1 MSTKQPA
8 HKFEYG
14 VIELVYWS
22 LRAIFNIFGAVC
34 VCSLYLTW
42 RDEELI
48 LGRLHDLTLANV
60 ETGSTGVGVLR
71 NGNFTGTLKG
81 NSNLAYQNYA
91 KSNSPTSLHSFFIH
105 QQRNNYYC
113 YHHHRYCAQCQ
124 QLSSFSD
131 YLSSKKKTIS
141 SLPILWTEASSR
153 IACCLAFNHQRPLV
167 NCRGEF
173 GGGCSSGL
181 NCSISGNANSLGICS
196 VARKTLNYC
205 SSTKNYEKILSAR
218 SNQFSSVLI
227 TPSSLH
233 QEVEIPA
240 RGNANKTVLKVASSS
255 EPRKNDDDKKSAS
268 QTFKCT
274 FNDMRNRE
282 SWTSS
287 ASQSVVPK
295 IEIVIC
301 TELHGSTETKVIRP
315 HKTYRD
321 NRNFIRLNRCSRA
334 LSDSPRVD
342 KTRMNPGS
350 SAHLDQPSESVNSLT
365 SFVVDKKSGGGSRTK
380 LGVKSAKGKTANTM
394 CGDSQPENNNANGGG
409 AFRMMSFINSIT
421 KCCFSTKGNST
432 QSINTAGGDG
442 DISGIYMDGSFEE
455 LSDIQATLGNR
466 SSIALKS
473 EFNPAL
479 LFDPAYRKSRISEL
493 GIAGIGLEPP
503 GQIPIGT
510 FNRMNRSRSL
520 WNVSNEDYWNRPP
533 PSRPVSM
540 GYVNHI
546 HQLDQLNAH
555 KDCCH
560 SVNNNSNATMNLN
573 KQMIL
578 KGFGGCSQGYR
589 NPIHGSAT
597 SIATSNHPGGQM
609 HESVCGGILRD
620 PDHRR
625 NWLATGRRAQSV
637 DGLNHFFHRYY
648 GRNIAAHHNLHP
660 GGILSSDHHSQDW
673 SKSSLCHE
681 EPPEDLRNY
690 QDIAL

>member
-1 MSTKQPA
+1 MPSPGLPDNLSYK
-8 HKFEYG
+8 
-14 VIELVYWS
+14 
-22 LRAIFNIFGAVC
+22 
-34 VCSLYLTW
+34 
-42 RDEELI
+42 
-48 LGRLHDLTLANV
+48 
-60 ETGSTGVGVLR
+60 
-71 NGNFTGTLKG
+71 
-81 NSNLAYQNYA
+81 NSNAFHS

-105 QQRNNYYC
+105 QHRNNYYC

-124 QLSSFSD
+124 QLSPFSD
-131 YLSSKKKTIS
+131 CFSSKKKTIS

-153 IACCLAFNHQRPLV
+153 IACCLAFPHQRPLI

-181 NCSISGNANSLGICS
+181 NHSANASSHGICS
-196 VARKTLNYC
+196 VAKKTFNYC
-205 SSTKNYEKILSAR
+205 SSKNYEKILSAGT
-218 SNQFSSVLI
+218 SQFSSVLI

-233 QEVEIPA
+233 QEIEIPV
-240 RGNANKTVLKVASSS
+240 RGTVNKTVLKIASSS
-255 EPRKNDDDKKSAS
+255 EPHKTDNDNDNKGAS

-274 FNDMRNRE
+274 LHERRDRQ
-282 SWTSS
+282 SWTSTV
-287 ASQSVVPK
+287 SQSVVPK

-315 HKTYRD
+315 NKTYRD
-321 NRNFIRLNRCSRA
+321 NGSSSIRLNTRA
-334 LSDSPRVD
+334 LSDSPRVETGMD
-342 KTRMNPGS
+342 QGS
-350 SAHLDQPSESVNSLT
+350 SSVHLDQPDESANSLT
-365 SFVVDKKSGGGSRTK
+365 SIIVVD
-380 LGVKSAKGKTANTM
+380 GKTGGRKKMGGRSNGATATES
-394 CGDSQPENNNANGGG
+394 GDGQSKNRSTTGGW
-409 AFRMMSFINSIT
+409 AFRILSFINNMA
-421 KCCFSTKGNST
+421 KCCFTNKGNSS
-432 QSINTAGGDG
+432 QSINGAGDG
-442 DISGIYMDGSFEE
+442 NISGIFVEGSYEE
-455 LSDIQATLGNR
+455 LRGLFNTRSFTMNSDVQATLGNR
-466 SSIALKS
+466 SSIAMKS

-589 NPIHGSAT
+589 NPIHGSTT
-597 SIATSNHPGGQM
+597 SIATSNHPGGGTM

-681 EPPEDLRNY
+681 EPPEDLRSLHVVCRLPENIKLPVY
-690 QDIAL
+690 IYANEDLNI